1 MCDKQSD
8 FDRVLRSMK
17 SGYLMQATLLGVTAI
32 SLTLLTLTYF
42 SIYKL
47 VERYNARHDLV
58 KAKLSERR
66 EPGPDHAHQLSAQRL
81 RQPSCPI
88 IRQRQGWP

>member
-17 SGYLMQATLLGVTAI
+17 SGYLMQAALLDVAAI
-32 SLTLLTLTYF
+32 SLTLLTLTDF

-47 VERYNARHDLV
+47 IERYNARHNLA
-58 KAKLSERR
+58 KA
-66 EPGPDHAHQLSAQRL
+66 
-81 RQPSCPI
+81 
-88 IRQRQGWP
+88 